1 MKTNQKL
8 ATLFLVVA
16 GTLSIQVN
24 AQESAVEKIVS
35 KLVTTTINTVSIEI
49 DQQVQKVTLSA
60 SNLVSYD
67 GSEASTGKVSI
78 VDLAVSDS
86 KDNTKDSAK
95 EKSENDKQKENTDD

>member
-8 ATLFLVVA
+8 AALILVVA
-16 GTLSIQVN
+16 GTLSTQVN

-35 KLVTTTINTVSIEI
+35 NLVSNAINTVSIEI

-67 GSEASTGKVSI
+67 GSEASSGKVSI
-78 VDLAVSDS
+78 VDLALTNSENS
-86 KDNTKDSAK
+86 TK
-95 EKSENDKQKENTDD
+95 EKSEKDKQKANTDD